1 MNTRQL
7 SVDPTKWLIE
17 VGRKLSPDG
26 FQLMKALYCKSLPQ
40 RVLSD
45 KVKTPRDLYVYTA
58 LERDDATGPSCN
70 VQERERMP
78 PQDSLALFI
87 HRLRILVPQ
96 ATPVNPDKRLRELKK
111 KDFGAQD
118 CLDCLDRCGISP
130 PLLRVLISQESKLM
144 EYLVRS
150 YVNISPR
157 QRLALKRELAR
168 LVGVNASNE
177 TMFEIY
183 SELFQKQEQ
192 ENKCRSVVA
201 LFVTSLQN
209 ASCPRVV
216 FEQLQHDLQTVG
228 IPHGTIPIPG
238 VCKEV
243 LWKWNECY

>member
-1 MNTRQL
+1 MATYQQNML

-17 VGRKLSPDG
+17 VDRKLGQDG
-26 FQLMKALYCKSLPQ
+26 FQLMKALYCRTLPQ
-40 RVLSD
+40 RTLSE
-45 KVKTPRDLYVYTA
+45 KVKTPWDLFKFTA
-58 LERDDATGPSCN
+58 LERVDATPSCN

-78 PQDSLALFI
+78 PQDSIALFI

-96 ATPVNPDKRLRELKK
+96 STQVNPEKRLRELKK

-118 CLDCLDRCGISP
+118 CLDCLGQCGINSP
-130 PLLRVLISQESKLM
+130 PLLRVLISQESKLL

-150 YVNISPR
+150 YVNLSPR

-183 SELFQKQEQ
+183 SELFQTHKH
-192 ENKCRSVVA
+192 ENRCRNIVA

-209 ASCPRVV
+209 ASCPRAV
-216 FEQLQHDLQTVG
+216 FEQLQQDLQTVG
-228 IPHGTIPIPG
+228 IPLGTIPIPG
-238 VCKEV
+238 V
-243 LWKWNECY
+243 